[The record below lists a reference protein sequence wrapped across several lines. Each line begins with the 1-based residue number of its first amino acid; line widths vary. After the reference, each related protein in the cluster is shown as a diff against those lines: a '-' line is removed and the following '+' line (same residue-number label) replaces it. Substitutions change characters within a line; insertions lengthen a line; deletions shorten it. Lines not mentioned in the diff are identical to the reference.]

1 MKSQLQRS
9 SYGELSSIR
18 SYPTEKLDTQSDSEL
33 IEVDMGKLN
42 FHSFYLPLDPIQ
54 SQCNL
59 VEGELFIRD
68 FIKKII
74 TIVSKK
80 ITENEQ
86 IKMLPIIGYQ
96 SSIIRMTHPI
106 QQYFRQHEDPT
117 YDYYTGGLEE
127 DEEPVRFQQEQWLV
141 QKINLLPAKIQEVE
155 QQSTNSNR
163 QSLTAQT
170 FMRSRV
176 LIQDQAQL
184 NNQKN
189 VRDKEKLP
197 GIVDL
202 NDPLDISLT
211 EELLRT
217 QKERDYKIKQDI
229 KEQERKRKQKEM
241 EEQQLKYE
249 LISKDKKSKLYTYD
263 YDGKLI
269 SVVALKNHKFPP
281 PAATLGSK
289 FEDGQTKINML
300 NKRRSLFQNSSSQIK
315 KKQEDDKDRERDTKD
330 QIKFQNLA
338 PLVNENMH
346 LQSGVLIIQ
355 EGRVREGPKDQPINL
370 DMMNDPA
377 LRMVRN
383 EYLSLTQQI
392 NASHNQSS
400 AQVVKAEDAQIKDA
414 INDHDKKQ
422 ILNRIRRLSQPSVTS
437 DGNIKINSMQIYE
450 QVAQVIFEDK
460 EQYLIPI
467 NKQNN
472 NNTKDM
478 RMIKSPTD
486 QYNISLYKNTAWGK
500 EVPSAQNNTTKLKG
514 SKAKVKD
521 IFSTVGIVVKRT
533 RERRGNSETTH
544 LPKMKNISQI

>member
-1 MKSQLQRS
+1 MKTQLQRG

-18 SYPTEKLDTQSDSEL
+18 SYPTEKLNTQSDSEL
-33 IEVDMGKLN
+33 IEVDMEKLN
-42 FHSFYLPLDPIQ
+42 FHSYYLASDPIQ
-54 SQCNL
+54 LQSIQ
-59 VEGELFIRD
+59 VEGELYIKD
-68 FIKKII
+68 FMKKLIA
-74 TIVSKK
+74 IVSKK

-96 SSIIRMTHPI
+96 SSIDRMSHPI

-117 YDYYTGGLEE
+117 FDYLTGGLEE

-141 QKINLLPAKIQEVE
+141 QKINSLPAKLLEVE

-189 VRDKEKLP
+189 VKDKEKLP

-202 NDPLDISLT
+202 NDPLDISAT
-211 EELLRT
+211 EELLRA
-217 QKERDYKIKQDI
+217 QKERDYKVKQDL
-229 KEQERKRKQKEM
+229 KEQERKRRQKEL
-241 EEQQLKYE
+241 EEQQLKYD

-269 SVVALKNHKFPP
+269 SVVTLKGHKFPP
-281 PAATLGSK
+281 TAATLGSK
-289 FEDGQTKINML
+289 FEDGQTKLSMF
-300 NKRRSLFQNSSSQIK
+300 NKRKTVFQNSGSQIK
-315 KKQEDDKDRERDTKD
+315 KKQEDEKDKDTKE
-330 QIKFQNLA
+330 QIKFQSLA

-346 LQSGVLIIQ
+346 LQQGVLMIQ
-355 EGRVREGPKDQPINL
+355 EGRVREGPKDQPISL
-370 DMMNDPA
+370 EKMSDPA

-400 AQVVKAEDAQIKDA
+400 AQLVKAEDAQIKDFT
-414 INDHDKKQ
+414 NDHDQKQ
-422 ILNRIRRLSQPSVTS
+422 ILNRIRRLSQPSITS

-450 QVAQVIFEDK
+450 QVAQVIFDDK
-460 EQYLIPI
+460 EQYPI
-467 NKQNN
+467 STAKLNN
-472 NNTKDM
+472 NNTKDVRMM
-478 RMIKSPTD
+478 RSPTD

-500 EVPSAQNNTTKLKG
+500 EVPSTQSNTTKLKG
-514 SKAKVKD
+514 NKASAKD
-521 IFSTVGIVVKRT
+521 ILSTVGVVVKRT

-544 LPKMKNISQI
+544 LPKMKNISQF

>member
-1 MKSQLQRS
+1 MKSLLQRS

-18 SYPTEKLDTQSDSEL
+18 SYPTEKLNTQSDSEL
-33 IEVDMGKLN
+33 VEVDMEKLN
-42 FHSFYLPLDPIQ
+42 FHSFYLLSDPIQ
-54 SQCNL
+54 LQSNQ
-59 VEGELFIRD
+59 VEGELLIKD
-68 FIKKII
+68 LIKKII
-74 TIVSKK
+74 AKVSKK

-96 SSIIRMTHPI
+96 SSIDRMSHPI

-117 YDYYTGGLEE
+117 FDYLTGGLEE

-141 QKINLLPAKIQEVE
+141 QKVNSIPAKILEVE

-170 FMRSRV
+170 FKRSRV

-189 VRDKEKLP
+189 VREKEKLP

-202 NDPLDISLT
+202 NDPLDISMT
-211 EELLRT
+211 EELLRA
-217 QKERDYKIKQDI
+217 QKERDYKIKQDL
-229 KEQERKRKQKEM
+229 KEQEKRRKQKEM

-249 LISKDKKSKLYTYD
+249 LISKDKKSKSYTYD

-269 SVVALKNHKFPP
+269 SVTALKGHKFPP
-281 PAATLGSK
+281 TAATLGSK
-289 FEDGQTKINML
+289 FEDGQTKINMF
-300 NKRRSLFQNSSSQIK
+300 NKRKTFFQSSSSQIK
-315 KKQEDDKDRERDTKD
+315 KKQDDEKEKDPKEL
-330 QIKFQNLA
+330 IKFQSLA

-370 DMMNDPA
+370 DKMSDPA
-377 LRMVRN
+377 LRMIRN

-392 NASHNQSS
+392 NASLNQSS
-400 AQVVKAEDAQIKDA
+400 AQLVKAEEAKIKEFS
-414 INDHDKKQ
+414 NDQDKKQ
-422 ILNRIRRLSQPSVTS
+422 ILNRIRRLSQPSITS
-437 DGNIKINSMQIYE
+437 DGNIKINSMHMYE
-450 QVAQVIFEDK
+450 QVAQVIFENK
-460 EQYLIPI
+460 EQHLIPI
-467 NKQNN
+467 NKPINN

-478 RMIKSPTD
+478 QIMKTPTD
-486 QYNISLYKNTAWGK
+486 QYNISLYKNTALSK
-500 EVPSAQNNTTKLKG
+500 EVPSIQGNTTKLKG

-521 IFSTVGIVVKRT
+521 MLSSVGIVVKRT
-533 RERRGNSETTH
+533 RERRGNSEITH

>member
-18 SYPTEKLDTQSDSEL
+18 SYPTEKLNTQSDSEL
-33 IEVDMGKLN
+33 VEVDMDKLN
-42 FHSFYLPLDPIQ
+42 FHSFYLPFDPIQ
-54 SQCNL
+54 SQSNQ

-68 FIKKII
+68 FIKKLIA
-74 TIVSKK
+74 IVSKK
-80 ITENEQ
+80 INENEQ

-96 SSIIRMTHPI
+96 SSIDRMTHPI

-117 YDYYTGGLEE
+117 YDNLTGGLEE

-141 QKINLLPAKIQEVE
+141 QKVSLIPGRILEVE

-211 EELLRT
+211 EELLRA
-217 QKERDYKIKQDI
+217 QKERDYKIKQEL

-241 EEQQLKYE
+241 EEQQLKYD
-249 LISKDKKSKLYTYD
+249 LISKDKKSKMYTYD

-269 SVVALKNHKFPP
+269 SVITLKGHKFPP
-281 PAATLGSK
+281 TTATLGSK
-289 FEDGQTKINML
+289 FEDGQTKINMF
-300 NKRRSLFQNSSSQIK
+300 NKRKTFIQNSGSQVK
-315 KKQEDDKDRERDTKD
+315 KKQEDEKDRDPKD
-330 QIKFQNLA
+330 QVKFQSLA

-346 LQSGVLIIQ
+346 LQQGVLIIQ

-370 DMMNDPA
+370 DKMNDPA

-400 AQVVKAEDAQIKDA
+400 IQQVKAEDAQIKDFT
-414 INDHDKKQ
+414 NDHDKKQ

-460 EQYLIPI
+460 EQHPIPI
-467 NKQNN
+467 IKQNN
-472 NNTKDM
+472 NNNKDIQ
-478 RMIKSPTD
+478 MIKSPTD
-486 QYNISLYKNTAWGK
+486 QYNISLYKNTSWGK
-500 EVPSAQNNTTKLKG
+500 EVPSTQGNTTKLKG

-521 IFSTVGIVVKRT
+521 ILSTVGIVVKRT

>member
-1 MKSQLQRS
+1 MKTQLQRS

-18 SYPTEKLDTQSDSEL
+18 SYPTEKLNTQSDSEL
-33 IEVDMGKLN
+33 VEVDMDKLN
-42 FHSFYLPLDPIQ
+42 FHSFYQVSDPIQ
-54 SQCNL
+54 SQSNQ

-68 FIKKII
+68 FIKRLIAK
-74 TIVSKK
+74 VSKK

-86 IKMLPIIGYQ
+86 IKMLPVIGYQ
-96 SSIIRMTHPI
+96 SSIDRMLHPI
-106 QQYFRQHEDPT
+106 QQYFRQHEDPSF
-117 YDYYTGGLEE
+117 DYLTGGLEE

-141 QKINLLPAKIQEVE
+141 QKVLSIPAKIMEVE

-170 FMRSRV
+170 FKRSRV
-176 LIQDQAQL
+176 LIQDQAQM

-189 VRDKEKLP
+189 VKEKLP

-211 EELLRT
+211 EELLRA
-217 QKERDYKIKQDI
+217 QKERDYKIMQDL
-229 KEQERKRKQKEM
+229 KEQERRRKQKEL

-249 LISKDKKSKLYTYD
+249 LISKDKKSKSYTYD

-269 SVVALKNHKFPP
+269 SVTTLKGHKFPP
-281 PAATLGSK
+281 TAATLGSK
-289 FEDGQTKINML
+289 FEDGQTKVNMF
-300 NKRRSLFQNSSSQIK
+300 NRRKTFYQSQSSQIK
-315 KKQEDDKDRERDTKD
+315 KKQDDEKEKDTKE
-330 QIKFQNLA
+330 QIKFQSIA

-355 EGRVREGPKDQPINL
+355 EGRVREGPRDHPINL
-370 DMMNDPA
+370 DKMSDPT

-400 AQVVKAEDAQIKDA
+400 AQLVKAEEAQIKEFS
-414 INDHDKKQ
+414 NDQDKKQ
-422 ILNRIRRLSQPSVTS
+422 ILNRIRRLSQPSITS
-437 DGNIKINSMQIYE
+437 DGNIKINSMQMYE
-450 QVAQVIFEDK
+450 QVAQVIFENK
-460 EQYLIPI
+460 EQLPIPI
-467 NKQNN
+467 TKSN
-472 NNTKDM
+472 NNTTKDLQM
-478 RMIKSPTD
+478 MKSPTD

-500 EVPSAQNNTTKLKG
+500 EVPSTQSNTTKLKG

-521 IFSTVGIVVKRT
+521 ILSTVGIVVKRT
-533 RERRGNSETTH
+533 RERRGISEIQ
-544 LPKMKNISQI
+544 LPRMKNISQI

>member
-18 SYPTEKLDTQSDSEL
+18 SYPTEKLNTQSDSEL
-33 IEVDMGKLN
+33 VEVDMEKLN
-42 FHSFYLPLDPIQ
+42 FHSYYLASDPIQ
-54 SQCNL
+54 QQTNQ
-59 VEGELFIRD
+59 VEGELYIRD
-68 FIKKII
+68 FIKKVIA
-74 TIVSKK
+74 IVSKK

-96 SSIIRMTHPI
+96 SSIDRMSHPI
-106 QQYFRQHEDPT
+106 QQYFRQHEDFT
-117 YDYYTGGLEE
+117 IDQLTGGLEE
-127 DEEPVRFQQEQWLV
+127 DEEPVRFKQEQWLV
-141 QKINLLPAKIQEVE
+141 QKVNSMPAKILEVE

-176 LIQDQAQL
+176 LIQDQAQF

-189 VRDKEKLP
+189 VREKEKLP

-202 NDPLDISLT
+202 NDPLDISIT
-211 EELLRT
+211 EELLRA
-217 QKERDYKIKQDI
+217 QKERDYKIKQDL
-229 KEQERKRKQKEM
+229 KEQERKRKQKEQ

-269 SVVALKNHKFPP
+269 SVITLKGHKFPP
-281 PAATLGSK
+281 TAATLGSK
-289 FEDGQTKINML
+289 FEDGQTKINMF
-300 NKRRSLFQNSSSQIK
+300 NKRRSQFQNSGSQIR
-315 KKQEDDKDRERDTKD
+315 KKQEDDKEKD
-330 QIKFQNLA
+330 PKEQIKFQSFA

-355 EGRVREGPKDQPINL
+355 EGRVREGPKDQPISL
-370 DMMNDPA
+370 EKMNDPA

-400 AQVVKAEDAQIKDA
+400 AQLVKAEDAQVKDFT
-414 INDHDKKQ
+414 NEHDKKQ
-422 ILNRIRRLSQPSVTS
+422 ILNRIRRLSQPNITS

-450 QVAQVIFEDK
+450 QVAQVIFDDK
-460 EQYLIPI
+460 EQHSIPI
-467 NKQNN
+467 MKPNN
-472 NNTKDM
+472 NITKDTRIM
-478 RMIKSPTD
+478 KSPTD

-500 EVPSAQNNTTKLKG
+500 EVPSSQGITTKLKG
-514 SKAKVKD
+514 NKASAKD
-521 IFSTVGIVVKRT
+521 ILSTVGIVVKRT